1 MVIATAP
8 REQAADR
15 RSPPREAGSRPLRRR
30 AADVVR
36 HGGRRRGADP
46 RVAGAPHQRALSGGV
61 RAPLRPQAEGPYGLH
76 SALKR
81 RGVQVRV
88 GPLEGLYWTSTDER
102 PLDARDA
109 DRSWWRWTLMLA
121 LPDEATEGELA
132 TALDDARRKRP
143 DRLFDELRVERFV
156 KGPSAQIL
164 HVGPLRRGGSDH
176 RTPCRLE
183 RGRWLAGV
191 RSPPRDLP
199 RRPAPVA
206 TGATAHDPAPAG
218 RACHGAVGSA
228 ARRRPTA
235 PLAGLGQAGSRSRM
249 GPDLGVAAAR
259 RRRSVKAP
267 MRRIHAAPRSPR
279 GPGRRAR
286 RADRAGALADTA
298 GGDQGVQAWER
309 CGDGSDG
316 RCGATH
322 EGAMAMGKRIRA
334 RVLR

>member
-1 MVIATAP
+1 
-8 REQAADR
+8 
-15 RSPPREAGSRPLRRR
+15 
-30 AADVVR
+30 
-36 HGGRRRGADP
+36 
-46 RVAGAPHQRALSGGV
+46 
-61 RAPLRPQAEGPYGLH
+61 
-76 SALKR
+76 
-81 RGVQVRV
+81 
-88 GPLEGLYWTSTDER
+88 
-102 PLDARDA
+102 
-109 DRSWWRWTLMLA
+109 MLA

-228 ARRRPTA
+228 AQRRPTA
-235 PLAGLGQAGSRSRM
+235 PLAGLVSGGEPLADGTGPGGRRRAAM
-249 GPDLGVAAAR
+249 AEREGPDAEDPRRPPIAARTGPARSQIPPAETRASRRGSAVAMAAMAAAAR
-259 RRRSVKAP
+259 RTKARWP
-267 MRRIHAAPRSPR
+267 WGSGYVRASS
-279 GPGRRAR
+279 GREPWDAVSK
-286 RADRAGALADTA
+286 TA
-298 GGDQGVQAWER
+298 
-309 CGDGSDG
+309 
-316 RCGATH
+316 T
-322 EGAMAMGKRIRA
+322 
-334 RVLR
+334 